1 MSNYKKATQIV
12 NYLLSHSQNGQLDK
26 WSLVKLAY
34 FADRYHLR
42 KYGRTV
48 SQDKYI
54 AMQKGPVGSL
64 IKDVIECTDYL
75 GDQEAEYVQTY
86 IKQNPENKNI
96 LSKVQTTDLDQFSES
111 DIEALNFSINNY
123 GRFSATELIDL
134 THIYPEWSKFKER
147 LSADSVSED
156 MDFSDFFDNP
166 EGLKND
172 KFEDDTASL
181 NLSYEIF
188 KEYVSSSKNFS

>member
-1 MSNYKKATQIV
+1 MSNYKKVTQII

-75 GDQEAEYVQTY
+75 GDDEVKYVQTY
-86 IKQNPENKNI
+86 IRQNPENKNI
-96 LSKVQTTDLDQFSES
+96 LSKVQITDLEQFSDS

-123 GRFSATELIDL
+123 GQLTATQLIEL
-134 THIYPEWSKFKER
+134 THLYPEWSKFKDR
-147 LSADSVSED
+147 LYADSVSED
-156 MDFSDFFDNP
+156 MNLSDFFDNP
-166 EGLKND
+166 EGLTND
-172 KFEDDTASL
+172 KFKTDSASL
-181 NLSYEIF
+181 NLSHEIF
-188 KEYVSSSKNFS
+188 KEYVSGSKNFR